1 MRVGEGLAMGKG
13 FQDLRPATV
22 QVSTNDLSLLVLQCL
37 AAFEG
42 WLSCGSRPLEWP
54 FSLWVGNSK
63 RELGCLASLLKETLD
78 SWGRRVTTAGWRV
91 GGGDWPVEAMRSVRI
106 GSTGEGCSCGVVS

>member
-13 FQDLRPATV
+13 FQDHCLATI
-22 QVSTNDLSLLVLQCL
+22 QVSASDLSLLVLQCL

-63 RELGCLASLLKETLD
+63 RELGYLASLLKEVLD
-78 SWGRRVTTAGWRV
+78 SWGRRVGQA
-91 GGGDWPVEAMRSVRI
+91 DWPAEAMWSVRI
-106 GSTGEGCSCGVVS
+106 GPTGEGCSCGVVS